1 MVDSANE
8 TVAQLK
14 AELADVQQEAEE
26 ARREADEY
34 RRTAEDAEAQ
44 LRSMKQHS
52 EEEAH
57 R

>member
-1 MVDSANE
+1 MVDSAND

-52 EEEAH
+52 EEEQL